1 MRLSTCSFIS
11 NICKGMKIK
20 SQPST
25 GGLGVG
31 MQRLEVKGQTVMEPV
46 MQLEMPLAVIQ
57 LMRPGNKLPEQP
69 SSAQAFVE
77 HSQCHS
83 ANRLKIRGMEIDGT
97 AKGIKK
103 CFFGLENQVLL
114 GTFGINANSALL
126 SSQGARSPKKVQA
139 KRRFP

>member
-1 MRLSTCSFIS
+1 
-11 NICKGMKIK
+11 MKIK

-57 LMRPGNKLPEQP
+57 PMRPGNKLPEQP

-83 ANRLKIRGMEIDGT
+83 ANQLK
-97 AKGIKK
+97 
-103 CFFGLENQVLL
+103 N
-114 GTFGINANSALL
+114 
-126 SSQGARSPKKVQA
+126 
-139 KRRFP
+139 